1 MGIEKRFALT
11 KTLDGIWS
19 IVPDPDN
26 RGMSERWFEN
36 YPQDKALP
44 APVPGQVHMSLPDYQ
59 GEVWYRTV
67 FTCDALCPDYPR
79 ALIRFGSVDFACR
92 VWLNGKDLG
101 WHEGGETPFSFDT
114 GKALLCGDN
123 ELIVRVIIPV
133 GEDHR
138 IENLTLFETP
148 CFCRQV
154 GELRQGGTYNEGGI
168 PESVTLL
175 FKPLQSIES
184 VFVRPDSHTGKVTL
198 DITVENSVEAEK
210 EVSVWVRWGEWH
222 QESATQHMESLLVC
236 APGKTLHTLS
246 FQVSQHRLW
255 DLDDPFLYRVE
266 VILCPGKS
274 EDTYH
279 CRFGFR
285 ELLVRNGYFVLNG
298 RRIFLKSA
306 HTVNQFPNHC
316 GAYDAKMLRTDLLY
330 AKSCGFNTVRWIGG
344 NALPQQL
351 DLCDEIGLMAY
362 EETRAGWVMLDSPRM
377 GEYFDISVRDTLL
390 RDRNHPSFTILGL
403 LNESTNKPKYQY
415 AAGMLPLIRSIDP
428 DKLVLFASGRWDCD
442 PNIGSVSNPGSLS
455 WDHEWGVEAAG
466 AAELP
471 SEQLHNPYPGYIS
484 GGGDVHFYPRVPH
497 SETVWQ
503 YINNIGKDT
512 KPVFISEHGVGS
524 VMNCEREL
532 KHYQQAGLP
541 LDRPEPALLSRM
553 VESLRADWRKYGMQD
568 TYPFIEDM
576 LADSYR
582 HQSAQRAFGF
592 DAIRGNKK
600 FAGFNVTGLLDQAMS
615 GEGLWSMW
623 REFKPEMMETLQA
636 GFAPL
641 RWCTHIYPTHIYP
654 GDKLHLQVWLADEDV
669 LPAGTY
675 NAQVRLFGPNG
686 TVFSRNIPLNI
697 TRENIGPFVWDVM
710 DEWLELSLEPGTYK
724 LAVNMESGAAPMAG
738 RALLYVSA
746 PVDSI
751 SAKAHFLGLDE
762 KDTDWFISHG
772 ISESTPENA
781 EVIIVGNIP
790 DDQDKWNSVYDF
802 AEAGKEILFLN
813 PDAFAKGDESTYWLR
828 LPQKGRYLDLSDWLY
843 HREWIAR
850 RHPVFEGLKTRL
862 MDWTY
867 YEQVISRGGFLDLP
881 SPDDTMIAGFAP
893 GGYCPD
899 FGNGYFSAL
908 SLGRYAFGKGGITL
922 NAMHLLEEQGHP
934 AADRLLTNL
943 INYLA
948 DQMRKH

>member
-1 MGIEKRFALT
+1 MENKECLALT
-11 KTLDGIWS
+11 KSLDGIWN

-36 YPQDKALP
+36 YPKENSLP

-59 GEVWYRTV
+59 GEVWYRTA
-67 FTCDALCPDYPR
+67 FLCDELCSDYPR
-79 ALIRFGSVDFACR
+79 ALIRFGSVDFACSI
-92 VWLNGKDLG
+92 WLNGKYLG
-101 WHEGGETPFSFDT
+101 GHEGGETPF
-114 GKALLCGDN
+114 AVEAGDAMCIGEN

-133 GEDHR
+133 GKDHP
-138 IENLTLFETP
+138 IENLTLHETP

-175 FKPLQSIES
+175 FKPLQSIGS
-184 VFVRPDSHTGKVTL
+184 VFVRPNLHTGIVTL
-198 DITVENSVEAEK
+198 DISIVNTADAENKVP
-210 EVSVWVRWGEWH
+210 VSVRWGEWQ
-222 QESATQHMESLLVC
+222 QEGEKQHIKTILDCLR
-236 APGKTLHTLS
+236 GKTTHTLR
-246 FQVSQHRLW
+246 FAVDQHRLW
-255 DLDDPFLYRVE
+255 DIDDPFLYRLE
-266 VILCPGKS
+266 VILNPGKQ

-285 ELLVRNGYFVLNG
+285 ELLVRDGYFMLNG

-306 HTVNQFPNHC
+306 HTVNQFPDHS
-316 GAYDAKMLRTDLLY
+316 GALDIKLLRTDLLY

-351 DLCDEIGLMAY
+351 DLCDEIGLMVY

-377 GEYFDISVRDTLL
+377 GEFFDMSVRETLL

-403 LNESTNKPKYQY
+403 LNECDNRPKYLY
-415 AAGMLPLIRSIDP
+415 AAGMLPMIRSIDP
-428 DKLVLFASGRWDCD
+428 DKLVLFSSGRWDCE
-442 PNIGSVSNPGSLS
+442 PNIGSVSNPGSYS
-455 WDHEWGVEAAG
+455 WEHEWGAEADRAG
-466 AAELP
+466 ALP
-471 SEQLHNPYPGYIS
+471 REQLHNTYPGYIA
-484 GGGDVHFYPRVPH
+484 GAGDIHFYPRVPH

-541 LDRPEPALLSRM
+541 LDRPEPAMLRRM
-553 VESLRADWRKYGMQD
+553 VEGLRTDWQKYGMQD

-582 HQSAQRAFGF
+582 HQSAQRALGY

-600 FAGFNVTGLLDQAMS
+600 VVGFNFTGLVDQAMS
-615 GEGLWSMW
+615 GEGVWSLW

-641 RWCTHIYPTHIYP
+641 RWCTHLYPTHIYP

-675 NAQVRLFGPNG
+675 NAQVRLLGPDG
-686 TVFSRNIPLNI
+686 TAFARDIPLNI
-697 TRENIGPFVWDVM
+697 TRENKNPFVWDVM
-710 DEWLELSLEPGTYK
+710 DEWLELNLQPGTYE

-746 PVDSI
+746 PVGSI
-751 SAKAHFLGLDE
+751 FAKAHFIGLND
-762 KDTDWFISHG
+762 KVTDWLISHG
-772 ISESTPENA
+772 VSQSTTESA
-781 EVIIVGNIP
+781 EVILVGDMPEDEEI
-790 DDQDKWNSVYDF
+790 WNSVYCL
-802 AEAGKEILFLN
+802 AESGKEVLFLN
-813 PDAFAKGDESTYWLR
+813 PEAFAKGDDSTYWLR
-828 LPQKGRYLDLSDWLY
+828 LQEKGRYMDASDWLY

-850 RHPVFEGLKTRL
+850 RHPVFEGLKARL

-867 YEQVISRGGFLDLP
+867 YEQVIGRGGFLYLP
-881 SPDDTMIAGFAP
+881 APDDTMIAGFAP

-908 SLGRYAFGKGGITL
+908 SLGRYFFGRGGITL
-922 NAMHLLEEQGHP
+922 NAMNLLQEQGHP
-934 AADRLLTNL
+934 AADRLLANL

-948 DQMRKH
+948 DKTRV